1 MARKPRSTRPPEE
14 DEELGGGIVDE
25 NDDDGDDELIK
36 IIEPEPNQNKSGI
49 VVEDYEAGQETS
61 APAEPS
67 TPVMKGDDKP
77 FMSDSARATLEAE
90 QKLGRENQKKHEAE
104 MKANAK
110 AQAKAEPESDEAE

>member
-61 APAEPS
+61 APSETPS
-67 TPVMKGDDKP
+67 DPVVKSESVY
-77 FMSDSARATLEAE
+77 MSESARAQFDAE
-90 QKLGRENQKKHEAE
+90 VACGKAALKKYQAE
-104 MKANAK
+104 LKAAAPAPK
-110 AQAKAEPESDEAE
+110 PESDEAE